1 MAGSAARMSRN
12 AAVTLTSK
20 VRRHSSS
27 VIFSKRVVRAMAA
40 LLTRTSTRPKRSR
53 VRSTIARRAAGF
65 SRSPGTGKPRSPTC
79 RAAVPARSASRTW
92 TATAAP
98 RSARRFAVASPK
110 PRDAPVT
117 RATRPVKSS
126 GMPPILIGAGWLPPR
141 PLVGSDDAVPVDVE
155 AAEGGDRAHP
165 LPAAQAVVVVAVE
178 DLEADAV
185 LGGGPGAPEALER
198 PDLRGVVLGRLV
210 VEFQQRDPV
219 RRRLVAQDA
228 RLQELARAQT
238 AVVVPVDDA
247 EGGLV
252 ERPLV
257 ERDVAVAVAVQLL
270 EALDVGVLGLGRAL
284 GLLGRRG
291 RGEGQ
296 GRDQHEGEI
305 EGWA

>member
-40 LLTRTSTRPKRSR
+40 LLTRTSRRPKRSR
-53 VRSTIARRAAGF
+53 VRSTIARRSVEF

-79 RAAVPARSASRTW
+79 RAAVPARSAPRTW

-126 GMPPILIGAGWLPPR
+126 GMPHSIGAGRLSPR
-141 PLVGSDDAVPVDVE
+141 PLVGSDEAVSIDVE

-165 LPAAQAVVVVAVE
+165 LPAAQAVLVIAVE
-178 DLEADAV
+178 DLEADPV
-185 LGGGPGAPEALER
+185 LGSGPGAPEALER

-238 AVVVPVDDA
+238 AVVVPVNDA
-247 EGGLV
+247 KGGLV

-284 GLLGRRG
+284 GILGRRG
-291 RGEGQ
+291 RCEGQ